1 MKDNEENIIHII
13 SIDCGGD
20 MFNLFRE
27 PHRRG
32 RRKQDGHRES
42 SSGVPIAVQQ
52 GADRIRQRKGGTKSN
67 KGAS

>member
-42 SSGVPIAVQQ
+42 SSGVQKS
-52 GADRIRQRKGGTKSN
+52 IRQGSKRVGQRQGGTKSN
-67 KGAS
+67 KGTS